1 MLKKI
6 FLPLE
11 NSPYT
16 IAALDY
22 ACFIANRQNA
32 EVTGGIFMD
41 MEKVNSSLGKLN
53 RDNSIDW
60 FDGIYDE
67 AISHAKPTIEYLMH
81 SLKDKCE
88 KQNINYSFENEI
100 GMPSSKIVNL
110 SNYYDLII
118 TGLKSDF
125 GLVKKNNGISF
136 LQKILEGSATPVLA
150 VPNYFRAI
158 KNIIIAYD
166 ASLTAARAL
175 QRFVHI
181 ANFAN
186 QNIIIVTSSK
196 DSAWAEDN
204 VKRAKDYLLAYGAQ
218 NVATDYTEIDI
229 IKVLQSSYFDFADLI
244 VLGSHSQNI
253 VKDIF
258 VGSVTQKLIADAK
271 KPLFIGI

>member
-16 IAALDY
+16 IAAIDY
-22 ACFIANRQNA
+22 ACFIANRQDA

-41 MEKVNSSLGKLN
+41 MEKVNASLGKLN
-53 RDNSIDW
+53 PGHSISW
-60 FDGIYDE
+60 FDHINDE
-67 AISHAKPTIEYLMH
+67 AISHAKPTVEYLMH
-81 SLKDKCE
+81 TLKDKCE
-88 KQNINYSFENEI
+88 KQNVKFSFEDEI
-100 GMPSSKIVNL
+100 GMPSSRITNL

-125 GLVKKNNGISF
+125 GLVKKNFGISF
-136 LQKILEGSATPVLA
+136 LQKILEGSAIPVLA
-150 VPNYFRAI
+150 VPNYFRNI
-158 KNIIIAYD
+158 HNIIIAYD

-181 ANFAN
+181 ANFAD

-204 VKRAKDYLLAYGAQ
+204 VKRAKDYLLSYGAQ
-218 NVATDYTEIDI
+218 NVATDYTQMEI
-229 IKVLQSSYFDFADLI
+229 IKVLQSSYYDFADLI
-244 VLGSHSQNI
+244 VMGSHSQNI

-258 VGSVTQKLIADAK
+258 IGSVTQKFITDAK

>member
-11 NSPYT
+11 KSPYT

-22 ACFIANRQNA
+22 ACFIAKRQDA
-32 EVTGGIFMD
+32 EITGGIFMD
-41 MEKVNSSLGKLN
+41 LEKVNTSLGKLN
-53 RDNSIDW
+53 PDHNVKW
-60 FDGIYDE
+60 FNDINDE
-67 AISHAKPTIEYLMH
+67 AISHAKPTVEYLMH
-81 SLKDKCE
+81 TLKDKCE
-88 KQNINYSFENEI
+88 KQNVKFSFEEEI
-100 GMPSSKIVNL
+100 GMPSSRITNL

-125 GLVKKNNGISF
+125 GLVKKNFGISF
-136 LQKILEGSATPVLA
+136 LQKILEGSATPFFA
-150 VPNYFRAI
+150 VPNYYRNI
-158 KNIIIAYD
+158 HNIIIAYD

-181 ANFAN
+181 ANFAD

-196 DSAWAEDN
+196 DSLWAEEN
-204 VKRAKDYLLAYGAQ
+204 VKRAKDYLLSYGAQ
-218 NVATDYTEIDI
+218 NVATDYTQMEI

-258 VGSVTQKLIADAK
+258 IGSVTQKFIVDAQ